1 MDSLAFDTN
10 RDSIEKKNLILSTFR
25 TSKEQAK
32 KSPKPIIRNLRLL
45 EPDDELLKRLYIK
58 DEGSQNYQDNKDQM
72 ETDYQIIGGE
82 VEVNGVTFNLFFVLS
97 EEEKIFTLDVIRNS
111 NMTPEEKH
119 EYIHREYLILFES
132 YIIKCLEDLSKVD
145 REVLEHI
152 KETSNPDII
161 FKSKKTYDYYGLSN
175 DKWAGYAVDGVS
187 YGRKNNTNVNFYYFS
202 TDDWTPIVHEFGHL
216 FDYSRNITS
225 DDKKDTWKRLSMKY
239 SSALR
244 ITTRCGNYLSGYTKD
259 DYEAKTEEFFA
270 DLFEAYYLGDRV
282 KEGNYLIELLDKEAL
297 RELEGEIE
305 STKLYAFELKLDHE
319 YLWVLTP
326 KIDEMCTYFG
336 NNNDKELFDLINK
349 FSDLT
354 LFKIYNLDKNYVPSN
369 NFNMLMY
376 TIIAPMM
383 KELIDLYEEYVNNPN
398 VEDREIIKNK
408 VLGYIEEIKN
418 KSEIDENNNNKLD
431 DMKAVVPEPE
441 NYSVENDHFISSRNK
456 AEVLVRLTHIT
467 DIAFSP
473 NYRFPAEFR
482 EEIFAKKDIVRQK
495 VKELSEDGMTDIEFK
510 VIIDA
515 IKDIVDSMLNFN
527 PVVYRA
533 NKIKKKL
540 LKFHSE
546 LEKALKDNPEN
557 KTFTSF
563 YYLVER
569 AMEFFEN
576 ESLLKKF
583 NEESNIFLAIKSFDE
598 RLDQVI
604 EEPTHRLRYE
614 WYQDLEFF
622 FDFVHESIDLDGYK
636 RKY

>member
-97 EEEKIFTLDVIRNS
+97 EAEKIFTLDVIRNS
-111 NMTPEEKH
+111 NMTPEEKQ

-297 RELEGEIE
+297 SELEGEIE

-398 VEDREIIKNK
+398 VEGRETIKNK

-418 KSEIDENNNNKLD
+418 KSEIDEKNNNKLD

-456 AEVLVRLTHIT
+456 AEVLIRLTHIT

-614 WYQDLEFF
+614 WCQDLEYF
-622 FDFVHESIDLDGYK
+622 FDFVHESIDLDGYE